1 LKKLFAILLG
11 VMFIMSFAASAF
23 AIHAE
28 IPSETQAVVAAG
40 SIQLTLS
47 GELRTRGWYR
57 KNITSDA
64 LPLETGSAAWYDERV
79 RLAVDA
85 KVAPGI
91 EGLVQLES
99 GNDSTDNYTTWG
111 HFDQKMDP
119 LSVLQAW
126 IVYSGSGLLGFPS
139 GVKVGHMPL
148 ALGQMEFFDHTKFGD
163 DAIIFFMLPTKELEI
178 DLLAIK
184 FAGDGNPFTIPAG
197 YYNFNSGFSID
208 ASGSRLANTDD
219 LDGYVGIITYK
230 LDDKNTLG
238 ANYTYLNQSQ
248 LGFSHQNLGLSA
260 SGAIGAVGFKAAVD
274 MQFGKVEAVSQKF
287 RGYAFMAGVNLGME
301 PANLRASLGYGTGDD
316 DASDGKDKQF
326 ETYLGA
332 DQHYTLIY
340 DYQVVTAAGRTNAG
354 LSNTTYYNLG
364 IDYGVMKDMTGSL
377 DGYILRAT
385 KENPSLGSFSKSAG
399 WEVDAK
405 VAYQLAKNLTY
416 QIDAGY
422 FKAGKLYGEHK
433 ESVTLLRHMLTL
445 SF

>member
-126 IVYSGSGLLGFPS
+126 I
-139 GVKVGHMPL
+139 
-148 ALGQMEFFDHTKFGD
+148 DHTKFGD